1 MSLEDVKTILMSR
14 EFSVPLRQALTQH
27 AWNEEGTSGDDRHYP
42 NMITKV
48 GVIGTGDNPTIRLY
62 MVLEVNDN
70 SSEEQIEAMKITI
83 EHNDDEDEL
92 AARVQAVF
100 NQVVGEHVQTTDD
113 RTAEP
118 PRDATN
124 ESIVRNWKNFLY
136 S

>member
-1 MSLEDVKTILMSR
+1 
-14 EFSVPLRQALTQH
+14 
-27 AWNEEGTSGDDRHYP
+27 
-42 NMITKV
+42 
-48 GVIGTGDNPTIRLY
+48 

-70 SSEEQIEAMKITI
+70 SSEEQVEAMKITI
-83 EHNDDEDEL
+83 EHNDDEDEF

-113 RTAEP
+113 RTAAP

-124 ESIVRNWKNFLY
+124 ESIVRYWKNFLY